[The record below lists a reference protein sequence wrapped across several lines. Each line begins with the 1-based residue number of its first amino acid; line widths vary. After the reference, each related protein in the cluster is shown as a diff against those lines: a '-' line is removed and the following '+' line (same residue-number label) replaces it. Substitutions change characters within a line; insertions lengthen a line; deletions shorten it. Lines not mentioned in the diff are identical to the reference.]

1 MKGKY
6 ARGYLYQV
14 SQGITGGPLGAQTAS
29 GWERWEQRLPL
40 STAITLKVQIL
51 LLHAIRV
58 WHPGALTLGWRGK
71 AEGGGV
77 IAHLTESPD

>member
-6 ARGYLYQV
+6 ARGYLYRV
-14 SQGITGGPLGAQTAS
+14 SYGITGGPLGAQSPS
-29 GWERWEQRLPL
+29 GWEQRLPL

-58 WHPGALTLGWRGK
+58 WHPEALTLGWRGRRRRV
-71 AEGGGV
+71 E
-77 IAHLTESPD
+77 

>member
-14 SQGITGGPLGAQTAS
+14 SYGITGGPLGAQTPS

-58 WHPGALTLGWRGK
+58 WHPGALTLG
-71 AEGGGV
+71 
-77 IAHLTESPD
+77 